1 VTSDRTR
8 GEGTKLCQGQFR
20 LDRRKRFFTER
31 VAGPWNRLPREAVTA
46 PSRSELKEHLD
57 DVLSDRV

>member
-1 VTSDRTR
+1 M
-8 GEGTKLCQGQFR
+8 
-20 LDRRKRFFTER
+20 DRRKRFFTER